1 MANIRTAIA
10 TRRRPRPLQGDGWIR
25 SQQAPAAIHTLFN
38 VHGAGSFAEK
48 NRMQL
53 HRRDANTAAR
63 HPGLNAVVGHEVS
76 GKSPRAVEERI
87 SPVV

>member
-25 SQQAPAAIHTLFN
+25 SQQALEAIHTVFN

-48 NRMQL
+48 TGYSCTGVMPTPWQGIPDSTLSWSR
-53 HRRDANTAAR
+53 
-63 HPGLNAVVGHEVS
+63 GLWHSHCWRSRS
-76 GKSPRAVEERI
+76 GSP
-87 SPVV
+87 